1 MTYDT
6 GNPLWGLDY
15 ARVCCIL
22 WGTCKNQEERIKAL
36 ETQTAKKSTAKTTTK
51 KQS

>member
-15 ARVCCIL
+15 ARISTIL
-22 WGTCKNQEERIKAL
+22 WGVVKNQQHRIDKL
-36 ETQTAKKSTAKTTTK
+36 ELATTVKSTAKATVK
-51 KQS
+51 KKT